1 MIDKLQADIFMKKV
15 SEKGIVLDLEPL
27 KNMCRILGDPQNRIP
42 CVHISGTNGKGSV
55 LSMVNAGLIEAG
67 LRVGRFFSPQI
78 FDDEPAAA
86 INNSPIDETLRLD
99 VLEQIITVYRQMEAR
114 GEETP
119 TVFEIETLC
128 ALMCFTRAECDIV
141 VVECGMGGLG
151 DATNIIDSNAVCVFT
166 SIGLDHMNYLGS
178 TPAEIAE
185 NKAEILRNGSIA
197 VCAVQSFPETVG
209 AVSRKSRQV
218 GSPLIYC
225 EKAKKINFSGFDGQT
240 FDYKGK
246 QYRIALC
253 GEHQCENASA
263 AIETLIALRSKG
275 FIIPDE
281 SIRNGLEKAVW
292 HGRFECVKRDPHIIL
307 DGAHNVPAAKALAE
321 AIDKYLGG
329 KKLVLLLGVLADKQ
343 YAEITDI
350 LAPKADMI
358 VTFTPPNSR
367 ALDGESLRMLC
378 GKYAPSIF
386 AETIEKAVRLAV
398 ESAGKDGAVCAAGS
412 LYSLGEIRKALDSLD
427 ISPVNELSLSNRIVK
442 NLLFITKM
450 AEIRRL
456 ERDRIFCRHDISH
469 CMDVARLT
477 MLICAEEG
485 IQADRD
491 TVYAAALLHDIG
503 RAEEY
508 VSGTPHDFAGIE
520 TAARILTQLDC
531 PPELSREI
539 IRLIACHR
547 DSKGKKNQL
556 EAAFY
561 RADKQ
566 SRLCFACPAQ
576 DECCWDDSKK
586 NMKITR

>member
-1 MIDKLQADIFMKKV
+1 MIDKLQADIFMKEV
-15 SEKGIVLDLEPL
+15 SEKGIVLNLEPL
-27 KNMCRILGDPQNRIP
+27 KNMCEILGNPQNCVP
-42 CVHISGTNGKGSV
+42 CVHIAGTNGKGSV
-55 LSMVNAGLIEAG
+55 LSMVSSCLIEAG
-67 LRVGRFFSPQI
+67 YRVGRFFSPQI

-86 INNSPIDETLRLD
+86 INNSPIDKTLYLD
-99 VLEQIITVYRQMEAR
+99 VLEEIIAVYRQMEAC

-119 TVFEIETLC
+119 TAFEIETLC
-128 ALMCFTRAECDIV
+128 AMMCFTRSECDIA

-166 SIGLDHMNYLGS
+166 SIGLDHMEFLGS
-178 TPAEIAE
+178 TPSEIAQ
-185 NKAEILRNGSIA
+185 NKAGILRSGSIA
-197 VCAVQSFPETVG
+197 VCAVQEFPEAEDAISLRSQRLGNIT
-209 AVSRKSRQV
+209 
-218 GSPLIYC
+218 IHC
-225 EKAKKINFSGFDGQT
+225 ENAKNINSLGLDGQT
-240 FDYKGK
+240 FEYKDK
-246 QYRIALC
+246 KYHIALC

-263 AIETLIALRSKG
+263 AIETLTALRSRG
-275 FIIPDE
+275 FIISDE
-281 SIRNGLEKAVW
+281 SIQNGLEKAVW
-292 HGRFECVKRDPHIIL
+292 HGRFECVKHSPQVIL
-307 DGAHNVPAAKALAE
+307 DGAHNVPAAKALAKAMDE
-321 AIDKYLGG
+321 YLSG
-329 KKLVLLLGVLADKQ
+329 KKIVLLFGVLADKQ
-343 YAEITDI
+343 YMEITDI

-367 ALDGESLRMLC
+367 ALDGEKLRMLC
-378 GKYAPSIF
+378 GKYAPSVF
-386 AETIEKAVRLAV
+386 AETIEKAVRFAV
-398 ESAGKDGAVCAAGS
+398 ESAGRDGVVCAAGS
-412 LYSLGEIRKALDSLD
+412 LYSLGEIKKALDNLD
-427 ISPVNELSLSNRIVK
+427 LSPKNELSLSNRIVK

-456 ERDRIFCRHDISH
+456 EHDRIFCCHDISH

-491 TVYAAALLHDIG
+491 IIYAAALLHDLG

-508 VSGTPHDFAGIE
+508 VSGAPHDFAGIE
-520 TAARILTQLDC
+520 IAARILTQLDC

-547 DSKGKKNQL
+547 DSKGKKTQL

-576 DECCWDDSKK
+576 DQCCWDDSKK